1 MPLILDGGN
10 FINNSSIVFLTNKV
24 IKDNPEIKVLEML
37 SDYCG
42 LSPIIINTNCHD
54 SIAHTDG
61 YMAFNNEQSIFLS
74 QYPHKRSTISDVEY
88 TQHLI
93 YAAVTQ
99 DLEVIPIY
107 DLPSIKKGH
116 CGCNKPAP
124 CFYSAEGTYINFL
137 RLNDTIILPE
147 YSNCK
152 SQGKDLNVLNE
163 NILRGCGL
171 KVLRINCD
179 LLGSFGGSLHCI
191 SWQA

>member
-1 MPLILDGGN
+1 MV
-10 FINNSSIVFLTNKV
+10 SSTL
-24 IKDNPEIKVLEML
+24 
-37 SDYCG
+37 
-42 LSPIIINTNCHD
+42 H
-54 SIAHTDG
+54 
-61 YMAFNNEQSIFLS
+61 MAFNNDQSIFLS
-74 QYPHKRSTISDVEY
+74 QYPHKTSTISDVEY

-99 DLEVIPIY
+99 ELDVISLY

-116 CGCNKPAP
+116 CGCKKPAP
-124 CFYSAEGTYINFL
+124 CFYLAEGTYINFL
-137 RLNDTIILPE
+137 RLNNTIILPE

-163 NILRGCGL
+163 IILRGCGH

-179 LLGSFGGSLHCI
+179 LLARFGGSLHCI